1 MGDSRREL
9 EQRIPQVPARAGEE
23 GQQNS
28 FLPLGNPPMHPLP
41 GCLECSS
48 ERLQRNPFSL
58 MPGTLD
64 EAIPNDQLVLL
75 QTIGQQIQ
83 EWGPCLQIWNT
94 EA

>member
-41 GCLECSS
+41 G
-48 ERLQRNPFSL
+48 
-58 MPGTLD
+58 TLD
-64 EAIPNDQLVLL
+64 EAIPNDQLVFL